1 MRVCVCVRV
10 CKGERE
16 WQSRQT
22 EQLNNFQTSQKVV
35 DFDFAIKL
43 ERENEKENLM
53 EKRLKGETLQK
64 ID

>member
-1 MRVCVCVRV
+1 MRV

-53 EKRLKGETLQK
+53 EKTLKGETLQK

>member
-1 MRVCVCVRV
+1 MA
-10 CKGERE
+10 K
-16 WQSRQT
+16 QT
-22 EQLNNFQTSQKVV
+22 DRTAEQFQTSQKVV